1 MAPPSTV
8 ERTEIE
14 SRRVHRVYEVLAR
27 FYDDGFDWA
36 LGPGRRRAVARLP
49 LQPGDRVLEVGVG
62 TGLSLPSY
70 PPRVHVTGIDI
81 SEAMLDQAQERLDRL
96 GRDGV
101 DLRLMDARDLTYPA
115 ATFDHVLAP
124 YVISVVPEP
133 ERVMAEI
140 ARVLRPGGTAIVVNH
155 FVSRNRILAAFERS
169 LTPASRWIGFRLDEP
184 IERVTAA
191 PGFELSG
198 IERVNLF
205 GLWRL
210 VELRRTARGSAA
222 EPLVQ

>member
-1 MAPPSTV
+1 MARLSTAD
-8 ERTEIE
+8 RTEIE

-27 FYDDGFDWA
+27 FYDGGFDWA

-49 LQPGDRVLEVGVG
+49 LERGDRVLEIGVG
-62 TGLSLPSY
+62 TGLSLPFY
-70 PPRVHVTGIDI
+70 PEHVHVTGIDI
-81 SEAMLDQAQERLDRL
+81 SEAMLDQAQERLEGL

-101 DLRLMDARDLTYPA
+101 DLRLMDARDLTYPD

-155 FVSRNRILAAFERS
+155 FLSRNRALAAVERA
-169 LTPASRWIGFRLDEP
+169 LTPVSQWIGFRLDEP
-184 IERVTAA
+184 LERVTLAA
-191 PGFELSG
+191 GFDLVG
-198 IERVNLF
+198 VDPVNLF
-205 GLWRL
+205 GQWSL
-210 VELRRTARGSAA
+210 VELRRATGTRSR
-222 EPLVQ
+222 